1 MIRLKGYKEDRK
13 REIAAI
19 LKSKLDGLQEKI
31 DEIISLKTGLNINTR
46 PAAFDLILIVEFK
59 NEDALNAYRSHPEH
73 VKVLDF
79 MRTLNLGT
87 AVVDF
92 ED

>member
-13 REIAAI
+13 REIAST

-31 DEIISLKTGLNINTR
+31 DEITSLKTGLNINTR
-46 PAAFDLILIVEFK
+46 PTAFDLILIVEFK
-59 NEDALNAYRSHPEH
+59 NEDALNVYRSHPEH

-79 MRTLNLGT
+79 MRTLNLET

>member
-46 PAAFDLILIVEFK
+46 PTAFDLILIVEFK
-59 NEDALNAYRSHPEH
+59 NEDALNVYRSHPEH

>member
-31 DEIISLKTGLNINTR
+31 DEITSLKTGLNINTR
-46 PAAFDLILIVEFK
+46 PTAFDLILIVEFK
-59 NEDALNAYRSHPEH
+59 NEDALNLYRSHPEH

-79 MRTLNLGT
+79 MKTLNLET